1 MCRPGK
7 GNLAE
12 KILTGTEDSGK
23 KVERMFL
30 SILSRPPAAEERE
43 QFVRYLGADGN
54 DPKLAAQRIEDA
66 MWVLVSSS
74 EFRFNK

>member
-1 MCRPGK
+1 
-7 GNLAE
+7 
-12 KILTGTEDSGK
+12 
-23 KVERMFL
+23 MFL

-43 QFVRYLGADGN
+43 QFVHDLSADGN